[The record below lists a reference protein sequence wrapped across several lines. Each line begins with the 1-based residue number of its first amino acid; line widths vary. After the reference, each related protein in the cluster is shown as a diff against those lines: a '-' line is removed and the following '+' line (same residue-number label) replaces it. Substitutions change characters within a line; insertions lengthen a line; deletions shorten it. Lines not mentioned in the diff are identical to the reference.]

1 VLCVRKESSAGGDAV
16 KDGQRAAASGQRT
29 SNYFRYRLA
38 LGRWPLALSQI
49 IAAITAI

>member
-1 VLCVRKESSAGGDAV
+1 MFCVEEESSAGGERV

-38 LGRWPLALSQI
+38 HGRWPLALSQI
-49 IAAITAI
+49 IAANKAI